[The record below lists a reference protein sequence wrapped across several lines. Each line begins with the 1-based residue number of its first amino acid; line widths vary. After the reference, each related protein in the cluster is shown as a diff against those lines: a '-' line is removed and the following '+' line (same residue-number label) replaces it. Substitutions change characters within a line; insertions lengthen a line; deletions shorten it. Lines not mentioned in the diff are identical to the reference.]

1 MSTRCIR
8 FQLVFRYDSMLKRF
22 VKYKQNFDITL
33 NFFLFFPLNK
43 NNFWRTWN
51 YISKRLYSLIKIV

>member
-22 VKYKQNFDITL
+22 VKNKQNYDITL

-51 YISKRLYSLIKIV
+51 YNSKRLYSLIKIV